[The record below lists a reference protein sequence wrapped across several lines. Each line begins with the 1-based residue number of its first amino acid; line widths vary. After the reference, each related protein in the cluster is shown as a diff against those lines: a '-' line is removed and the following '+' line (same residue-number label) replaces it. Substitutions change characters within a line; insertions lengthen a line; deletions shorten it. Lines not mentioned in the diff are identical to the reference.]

1 MNKNST
7 IIWLLIISFLILP
20 SSIGRFFLD
29 IAGGLIIFIFF
40 ISLLITGVGWI
51 AWRKMTSNMIKC
63 QSCGSNYINN
73 LNKCPICGTSKIN
86 EINDIS
92 IPASSAT
99 IDITSK
105 KID

>member
-29 IAGGLIIFIFF
+29 IAGGLIIFIFL

-51 AWRKMTSNMIKC
+51 TWKKLTSNMITC
-63 QSCGSNYINN
+63 HSCGCNYINN
-73 LNKCPICGTSKIN
+73 LNKCPVCGSSKIN
-86 EINDIS
+86 DDSYTS

-99 IDITSK
+99 IDITPK
-105 KID
+105 RID